1 MNTNFTPIWAAEP
14 DYEKFI
20 RKCKDNGV
28 SRIITT
34 IPPKELADIANKN
47 NIDVIAYSAVN
58 VSGDM
63 KKSYIW
69 SLQYMNGDPK
79 TESGRKILDNHKP
92 IWSNMTTELTF
103 SGDRD
108 NFAKNN
114 PQFWTKSQNLISELN
129 PGKRIQLSP
138 GFDEVRSY
146 EANRFQKAYKSSQSQ
161 GVQLEF
167 VLPNIDEHGNAD
179 IGYED
184 PIRNAFI
191 SEYNQDPINMKNSDL
206 NWLNFRANYYS
217 ELVGDIYK
225 KIKNE
230 DPKALVSTTIVA
242 GEENDYVKVL
252 QDWPTWIENQYIDEF
267 YLWFRTNS
275 NIQDVEKQT
284 KYASNIIQNRCPLIV
299 ELSCYHPGSF
309 QTKKQII
316 DAAKAALDNG
326 ANCVGVYQSFA
337 ITQLT
342 LWPALSEVSK
352 LNEKFK

>member
-1 MNTNFTPIWAAEP
+1 MKTNFTPVWAAEP
-14 DYEKFI
+14 DYEQFI
-20 RKCKDNGV
+20 QKCKANGV

-47 NIDVIAYSAVN
+47 NVDVIAYSALN

-63 KKSYIW
+63 RKSYTW
-69 SLQYMNGDPK
+69 SLQYMNGDPN
-79 TESGRKILDNHKP
+79 TEDGRKILDGHRP
-92 IWSNMTTELTF
+92 IWSNMETELTF

-108 NFAKNN
+108 DFAKDN
-114 PQFWTKSQNLISELN
+114 PQLWTKSHKLISELA

-138 GFDEVRSY
+138 GFKEVRSY
-146 EANRFQKAYKSSQSQ
+146 EANRFLKAYKSSQSQ

-167 VLPNIDEHGNAD
+167 VLPNIDQDGNAD
-179 IGYED
+179 LGYET

-191 SEYNQDPINMKNSDL
+191 KKYNQDPINLKNSDH

-225 KIKNE
+225 NVKNE
-230 DPKALVSTTIVA
+230 DSNALVSTTIVA
-242 GEENDYVKVL
+242 GEPNDYVKVL
-252 QDWPTWIENQYIDEF
+252 QDWPTWVKNQYIDEF

-275 NIQDVEKQT
+275 NIKDIEKQT
-284 KYASNIIQNRCPLIV
+284 RHVSNIIQNKCPLIV

-309 QTKKQII
+309 QTKQQIT
-316 DAAKAALDNG
+316 DAASAALNNG

-337 ITQLT
+337 ITQLD
-342 LWPALSEVSK
+342 LWSAISEVSK